1 MEDLDFQKQILTF
14 EEKVSVYSGGR
25 VILGWS

>member
-14 EEKVSVYSGGR
+14 EEKGQVYSGGI